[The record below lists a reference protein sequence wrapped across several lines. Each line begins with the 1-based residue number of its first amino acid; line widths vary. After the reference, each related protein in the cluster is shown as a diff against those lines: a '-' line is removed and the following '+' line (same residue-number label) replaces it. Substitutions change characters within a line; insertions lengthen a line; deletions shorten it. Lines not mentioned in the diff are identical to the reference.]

1 MNSLNRAVMRRHFRP
16 LIHICIDGLAWA
28 LAIPL
33 ATYFRFNFADTI
45 DWSVAGWT
53 ALATVLAQVVLGLG
67 LGLYRRRL
75 RYGESEELMRL
86 AVIVLVI
93 AVSLGMAIRSPFGD
107 DIRSSVPSLGP
118 AFASLVIVGSRVVW
132 RLMVRRQRESD
143 EPKIPILIVGAGD
156 AGYSAVRLML
166 DDRRSP
172 YRPVGL
178 VDDDPLKSNLRIM
191 GVPVLGTISELSQV
205 ARQSKTGVALLAI
218 PSADIDQTHQV
229 DV

>member
-16 LIHICIDGLAWA
+16 LIQICIDGLAWA

-33 ATYFRFNFADTI
+33 ATYFRFNFADPI

-93 AVSLGMAIRSPFGD
+93 AVSLGMAIRSPIGD

-191 GVPVLGTISELSQV
+191 GVPVLGTISEL
-205 ARQSKTGVALLAI
+205 
-218 PSADIDQTHQV
+218 
-229 DV
+229 